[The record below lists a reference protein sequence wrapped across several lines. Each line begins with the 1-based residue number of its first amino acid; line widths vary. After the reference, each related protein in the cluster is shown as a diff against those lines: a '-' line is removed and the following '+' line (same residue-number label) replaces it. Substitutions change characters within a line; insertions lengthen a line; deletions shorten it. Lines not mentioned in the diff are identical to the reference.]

1 MSQPSFLDHGGDI
14 SPPSIIFTNVLI
26 KIDSIICLEWVV
38 YLFPETVY
46 SCDKVLNNLKFT
58 AARINAA
65 VRNDDPAMSVTI
77 KLQTVA
83 P

>member
-1 MSQPSFLDHGGDI
+1 MSQQAFLDHCGDI
-14 SPPSIIFTNVLI
+14 FPPYIIFTNALI

-65 VRNDDPAMSVTI
+65 MRNDDPAMSVAI
-77 KLQTVA
+77 K
-83 P
+83 